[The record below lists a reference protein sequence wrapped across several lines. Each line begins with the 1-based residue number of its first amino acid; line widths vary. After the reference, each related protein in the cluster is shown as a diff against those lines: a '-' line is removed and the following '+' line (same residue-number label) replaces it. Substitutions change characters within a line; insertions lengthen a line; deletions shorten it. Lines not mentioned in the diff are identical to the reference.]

1 MAGRGELDRPRP
13 CDAAPPAADATT
25 SFFCSPANFFR
36 RLREVLF
43 LGRAGLAECV
53 FGDGLG
59 DEERSLTSPR
69 PSP

>member
-13 CDAAPPAADATT
+13 CDAAPPAADGTT
-25 SFFCSPANFFR
+25 SFFSSPANFLR
-36 RLREVLF
+36 RLREALL
-43 LGRAGLAECV
+43 LGRTGLAERV

-59 DEERSLTSPR
+59 DEERALTPSR